1 MIVKMLLQ
9 LVTIRIFLCIF
20 LLLFLIFLA
29 FFDLFTYFLVLV
41 LQLNDIEAQQVDL
54 LCIIKQ
60 LLKLLRIV
68 HVQLA

>member
-1 MIVKMLLQ
+1 MLLQ

-60 LLKLLRIV
+60 LVKLLRIV